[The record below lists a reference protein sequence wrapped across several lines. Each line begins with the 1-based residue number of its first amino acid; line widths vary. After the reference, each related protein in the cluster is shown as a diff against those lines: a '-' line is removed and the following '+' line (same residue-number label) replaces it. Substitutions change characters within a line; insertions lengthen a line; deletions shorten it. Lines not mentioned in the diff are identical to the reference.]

1 VGRAVWIVAL
11 FGVGL
16 AVGGYMFLNGE
27 QKAHIRYKTARVERG
42 TVISTVTAIGTINP
56 VVSVQVSS
64 QVPGTILSLH
74 ADFNSVVKAGNVLAR
89 IDPTPFEKR
98 REHAAANLE
107 MAKANVAKARTD
119 VAQRKREL
127 DRARDQA
134 AANLEMAKANVAKAR
149 TDVAQRKRELERAQV
164 LLKQQFVSQ
173 NEADVALTAYEG
185 AVGLLGV
192 ADAQV
197 KQAEAALNNEVEVA
211 RTAYEGAVNLVQVA
225 EAQVKQAEAL
235 LNAAE
240 LDLKYTVI
248 RSPVDGIVIA
258 RNVEV
263 GQLVN
268 AGFQTPSPFLVA
280 LDLAKMQV
288 HTNVSESDIGKVT
301 KGKVAAF
308 TVDAYPG
315 KVFQGHV
322 HQVRNA
328 PISLQNVVTYN
339 VVVEV
344 DNRDLWL
351 KPGMT
356 ANVSLI
362 VARKDQAL
370 KVPNVALRFTPSK
383 SERTN
388 RQAPVPTSDR
398 ADPDAKTTR
407 VVLASGDQ
415 RGDSKTVWR
424 LGPNGNPEPV
434 PVQWGISDGNVTE
447 LASGEL
453 QEGDEVII
461 GIESPKG
468 TRKREK
474 LPPGFGTSKQKS
486 KSRD

>member
-1 VGRAVWIVAL
+1 MGRAVWIVAL

-98 REHAAANLE
+98 REH
-107 MAKANVAKARTD
+107 
-119 VAQRKREL
+119 
-127 DRARDQA
+127 A

>member
-1 VGRAVWIVAL
+1 MGRAVWIVAL

-98 REHAAANLE
+98 REH
-107 MAKANVAKARTD
+107 
-119 VAQRKREL
+119 
-127 DRARDQA
+127 A

-474 LPPGFGTSKQKS
+474 LPPGFGTLKQKS

>member
-1 VGRAVWIVAL
+1 MKSDNVATAVPLVPRASAVTSVPRRGGAVGRAVWIVAL

-98 REHAAANLE
+98 REH
-107 MAKANVAKARTD
+107 
-119 VAQRKREL
+119 
-127 DRARDQA
+127 A

>member
-98 REHAAANLE
+98 REH
-107 MAKANVAKARTD
+107 
-119 VAQRKREL
+119 
-127 DRARDQA
+127 A

>member
-1 VGRAVWIVAL
+1 MKSDNVATAVPLVPRASAVTSVPRRGSAVGRAVWIVAL

-98 REHAAANLE
+98 REH
-107 MAKANVAKARTD
+107 
-119 VAQRKREL
+119 
-127 DRARDQA
+127 A